1 MLVPLL
7 VLVGVLV
14 LVLPEV
20 SLLLRFQTLRLANN
34 SA

>member
-20 SLLLRFQTLRLANN
+20 SLLLRFQILRLANN